1 MGWENRYPILRRV
14 EVYCRGCGQWIP
26 YRRLERDQHQ
36 SPYTSW
42 ITAFHCP
49 HCYHHI
55 ATSHG
60 ADPGYGVESSYFEER
75 IIAAL
80 ERGAEWVRLGPEPRE
95 EE

>member
-1 MGWENRYPILRRV
+1 MSWEARYPVLRRI

-42 ITAFHCP
+42 IIAFHCP
-49 HCYHHI
+49 RCYHHI

-60 ADPGYGVESSYFEER
+60 ADPGYGIESSYFEER
-75 IIAAL
+75 IMAAL
-80 ERGAEWVRLGPEPRE
+80 ESGGDWVRLGPEPRE
-95 EE
+95 E